1 MFEVNDLL
9 DAILLGGFLFGVLFT
24 VGTLLLGI
32 ADVGFHSGADH
43 GGDVGADIGG
53 ELIAGLFNLT
63 SILAFITWFGG
74 IGYLFRNAVGW
85 NAFVSLI
92 LGLGGG
98 LVAAFAVSWFVVK
111 VLRPGGKEL
120 DPADYETVGVV
131 AKVTSGIREGGYGE
145 IVYELG
151 GTRQVASAKS
161 ASPQAISFGTE
172 VVVLRVEKGVAVVEP
187 FADLLANEL
196 A

>member
-1 MFEVNDLL
+1 MFPVNDLL

-24 VGTLLLGI
+24 IASLLLGF
-32 ADVGFHSGADH
+32 ADVGHGSDSGGNV
-43 GGDVGADIGG
+43 GGD
-53 ELIAGLFNLT
+53 LISGLFNLT
-63 SILAFITWFGG
+63 AILAFITWFGG
-74 IGYLFRNAVGW
+74 IGYLFRNVAGW
-85 NAFVSLI
+85 NSFFSVV

-98 LVAAFAVSWFVVK
+98 LIAAFAVSWFVIK

-120 DPADYETVGVV
+120 DPHDYDTVGVM
-131 AKVTSGIREGGYGE
+131 AKVTSGIREGGFGE

-151 GTRQVASAKS
+151 GTRQVASAK
-161 ASPQAISFGTE
+161 ASTLQSIAFGTE

-187 FADLLANEL
+187 FADLLADEL